1 MDNQHWHFMGTQ
13 TLTEYD
19 FDLRYCFADDLLRF
33 DNLMVDGDEM
43 HDEDL
48 TSRQF
53 AEIIGHLKEYEYE
66 LL

>member
-1 MDNQHWHFMGTQ
+1 VGEQWQFMGIQ
-13 TLTEYD
+13 TLTEYA
-19 FDLRYCFADDLLRF
+19 FKLRWCFAENQLRF
-33 DNLMVDGDEM
+33 DDLMLDGEPAN
-43 HDEDL
+43 DEDL

>member
-1 MDNQHWHFMGTQ
+1 VSGTKHN
-13 TLTEYD
+13 T
-19 FDLRYCFADDLLRF
+19 RFADDLLRF
-33 DNLMVDGDEM
+33 DNLTVDGDAM